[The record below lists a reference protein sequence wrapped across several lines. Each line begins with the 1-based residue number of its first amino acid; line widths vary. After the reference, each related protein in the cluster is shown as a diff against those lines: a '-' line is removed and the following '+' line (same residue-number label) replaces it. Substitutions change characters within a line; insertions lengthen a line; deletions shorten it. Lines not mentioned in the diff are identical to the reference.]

1 MQVIASGIDFPR
13 PGLGWLAAPAERS
26 PEFFPTFARVSA
38 AIQTIL
44 RERIPAHYFENPR
57 SFANVKTAYPMLV
70 YQASRPFRG
79 KMRSELSYDVLNPTT
94 LAAFFRTVRPV
105 FGGVLEAAR
114 IRLLSEGANELAAM
128 YEANRANAILQSVQ
142 KWSKSRKCLYV
153 LIRAEGVLVN
163 TLIELAGLGSLPEK
177 QQARRVASFQKKWRF
192 QLRRMYP
199 GTDFTWLASELLEA
213 ATQALSAP
221 EEPLAHARG
230 SELAA
235 TEPFNKSKGHFDA
248 LKSPGS
254 MTVMPPY
261 RMKSARFKVSRCK
274 SP

>member
-235 TEPFNKSKGHFDA
+235 TEPR
-248 LKSPGS
+248 P
-254 MTVMPPY
+254 
-261 RMKSARFKVSRCK
+261 
-274 SP
+274 

>member
-26 PEFFPTFARVSA
+26 PEFFPTFARISA

-114 IRLLSEGANELAAM
+114 IRLLSEGLNELAAL
-128 YEANRANAILQSVQ
+128 YEPGHASAILQCVQ
-142 KWSKSRKCLYV
+142 RWSKSRKCLYV

-163 TLIELAGLGSLPEK
+163 TLIDLAGLGSLPER
-177 QQARRVASFQKKWRF
+177 QRARRVASFQKKWRF

-213 ATQALSAP
+213 ATLALITPDAGSPDEAP
-221 EEPLAHARG
+221 IPQNP
-230 SELAA
+230 SPAA
-235 TEPFNKSKGHFDA
+235 
-248 LKSPGS
+248 
-254 MTVMPPY
+254 
-261 RMKSARFKVSRCK
+261 
-274 SP
+274 